1 MRMKKLV
8 ITVIGAD
15 QVGIIAAVSRYLADE
30 NINILNISQTITDG
44 IFSMVLMC
52 DMEKS
57 VSPVN
62 QVQDSISQIGQK
74 IGVDI
79 RAQLADIFYA
89 MHRI

>member
-1 MRMKKLV
+1 MKKLV

-15 QVGIIAAVSRYLADE
+15 QVGITAAVSRYLADE

>member
-1 MRMKKLV
+1 MKKLV

-30 NINILNISQTITDG
+30 GINILNISQTITDG

-52 DMEKS
+52 DMERSKSS
-57 VSPVN
+57 VS
-62 QVQDSISQIGQK
+62 QVQEAINTIGKK